1 MSDASDNDFFDDIC
15 SRVGDL
21 VCLWV
26 CVGVYRGERLMT
38 DQEINEAIAVK
49 LGWATDGTDWYSP
62 QGLKCNMA
70 GNLPDYCHS
79 IAAAWE
85 IWDHFHEMATL
96 TKHEGKW
103 MLDYG
108 RRFRIVADTAP
119 RAICLAFLKLGL
131 DKSAKP
137 E

>member
-1 MSDASDNDFFDDIC
+1 
-15 SRVGDL
+15 
-21 VCLWV
+21 
-26 CVGVYRGERLMT
+26 MT
-38 DQEINEAIAVK
+38 DQELNEQVARK
-49 LGWATDGTDWYSP
+49 LGKGHIQEGWE
-62 QGLKCNMA
+62 KVCII
-70 GNLPDYCHS
+70 PDYCHS

-119 RAICLAFLKLGL
+119 KAICLAFLKL
-131 DKSAKP
+131 DKPAKQ